1 MLKFILQI
9 AFFSIL
15 VLAGYWFIAT
25 KIVVPDGYY
34 KGFAYNYMAAI
45 QLKHRRAEE
54 FKQPKIMFVGG
65 SSLAYG
71 MDSELVENTFL
82 VPVVNLGHHG
92 GLGVS
97 FMLNQAKK
105 LLKKGDIVFVSIEYF
120 TGKGDYELI
129 QKTCLEFPEV
139 ADLRVFSLKQ
149 EIQLHLNE
157 TREGLVK
164 FVEGKQNKNIVLP
177 KSKAL
182 GKKDKK
188 NFNPNKEFNKYGDFI
203 SHLGRDGWY
212 KRRSDES
219 KFQYRY
225 WEGIELL
232 NQFKAVV
239 KERGANV
246 FFIYPPLA
254 KEVYDLH
261 VTTINKLSKDFNN
274 DLDFEVL
281 NSPEDFVFENSYFYD
296 THYHLT
302 MEGRSLRTKKQV
314 EFLMQNEA
322 VLSCLEEAAK
332 YYR

>member
-34 KGFAYNYMAAI
+34 KGFSYNYMSGI

-105 LLKKGDIVFVSIEYF
+105 LLKKGDIVFISIEYF

-177 KSKAL
+177 KSKTW

-188 NFNPNKEFNKYGDFI
+188 DYNPSKEFNKYGDYI
-203 SHLGRDGWY
+203 
-212 KRRSDES
+212 
-219 KFQYRY
+219 
-225 WEGIELL
+225 
-232 NQFKAVV
+232 
-239 KERGANV
+239 
-246 FFIYPPLA
+246 
-254 KEVYDLH
+254 
-261 VTTINKLSKDFNN
+261 
-274 DLDFEVL
+274 
-281 NSPEDFVFENSYFYD
+281 
-296 THYHLT
+296 TH
-302 MEGRSLRTKKQV
+302 
-314 EFLMQNEA
+314 
-322 VLSCLEEAAK
+322 
-332 YYR
+332 

>member
-9 AFFSIL
+9 AFLSIL
-15 VLAGYWFIAT
+15 LLLGYWFIAT
-25 KIVVPDGYY
+25 KIVVPDNYY
-34 KGFAYNYMAAI
+34 KGFSYNYMSGI
-45 QLKHRRAEE
+45 KLKHQRAEE
-54 FKQPKIMFVGG
+54 FKQPKILFVGG

-105 LLKKGDIVFVSIEYF
+105 LLKKGDIVFISIEYF

-129 QKTCLEFPEV
+129 EKTCLEFPEV
-139 ADLRVFSLKQ
+139 ADLREFSIKQ
-149 EIQLHLNE
+149 EIQLHLNQ

-164 FVEGKQNKNIVLP
+164 FVEGKQNKKISISQP
-177 KSKAL
+177 KGWTAQA
-182 GKKDKK
+182 KK
-188 NFNPNKEFNKYGDFI
+188 NYNPRREFNKYGDYTQ
-203 SHLGRDGWY
+203 HLGREGWY

-225 WEGIELL
+225 WEGIQLL
-232 NQFKAVV
+232 NQFKASA
-239 KERGANV
+239 KEKGADV

-261 VTTINKLSKDFNN
+261 VTTINKVHKDLKNN
-274 DLDFEVL
+274 LDFEVL
-281 NSPEDFVFENSYFYD
+281 NSPEDFVFDNSYFYD
-296 THYHLT
+296 THYH
-302 MEGRSLRTKKQV
+302 
-314 EFLMQNEA
+314 
-322 VLSCLEEAAK
+322 
-332 YYR
+332 